1 MEIEEL
7 ESGFIEI
14 KLSEANYK
22 KLITWLDKSAKPNV
36 ELGKTL
42 KSKSPWDK

>member
-1 MEIEEL
+1 MEIKEL

-14 KLSEANYK
+14 KLSEANYN
-22 KLITWLDKSAKPNV
+22 KLISWLDKSAKPNV
-36 ELGKTL
+36 ELSKTL

>member
-7 ESGFIEI
+7 ESGFIEV
-14 KLSEANYK
+14 KLSKDNYK
-22 KLITWLDKSAKPNV
+22 KLISWLGKSVKPNV
-36 ELGKTL
+36 ELSNTL